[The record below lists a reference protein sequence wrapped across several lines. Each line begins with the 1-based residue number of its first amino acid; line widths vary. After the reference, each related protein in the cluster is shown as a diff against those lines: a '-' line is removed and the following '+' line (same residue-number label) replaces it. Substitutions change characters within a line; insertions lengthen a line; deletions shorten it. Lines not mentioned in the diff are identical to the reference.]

1 MNTFSFFKSSG
12 QLYGHLPSGHLLFA
26 CPLPPPAALSPS
38 QSMGGGRMGGLGTAH
53 MGSQFPGQCTACYQ
67 PGSHAGTRA
76 LPFLPQSVPWAN
88 AVGHSPSLALEE
100 QWERAADVP
109 LDCFV
114 PSSPH
119 PPTLQLSWE
128 PAPLLSLDSWFKWR
142 LLSALLGRSG
152 VLFCFFVAAAV
163 KGWGWR

>member
-1 MNTFSFFKSSG
+1 MNTFSFFQELWATLWTPPLRASAVC
-12 QLYGHLPSGHLLFA
+12 LPT
-26 CPLPPPAALSPS
+26 PSPCGPEPKPEH
-38 QSMGGGRMGGLGTAH
+38 GGGGWGGLALPTWAPSSH
-53 MGSQFPGQCTACYQ
+53 ACYQ

-88 AVGHSPSLALEE
+88 AVGHTPSLALEE
-100 QWERAADVP
+100 QWERAADAP
-109 LDCFV
+109 LHRFV

-142 LLSALLGRSG
+142 LLSELLGRSG
-152 VLFCFFVAAAV
+152 VFFFFFLLLLL
-163 KGWGWR
+163 